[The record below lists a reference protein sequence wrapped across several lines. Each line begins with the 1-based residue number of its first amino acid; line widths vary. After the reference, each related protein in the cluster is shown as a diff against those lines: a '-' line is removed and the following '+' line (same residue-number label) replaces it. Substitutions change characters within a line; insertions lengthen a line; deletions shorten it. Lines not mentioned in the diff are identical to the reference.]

1 MSKFRKGDTVTVVAI
16 VESAFSECDLRLRM
30 PEHYADIYAKEGH
43 VTMLRPHIEV
53 GDMIEWDASEKTWSG
68 EVLAIADDHAWVS
81 LGDGNYSTV
90 WLSNV
95 RRLDVPPS
103 DVEIAA

>member
-1 MSKFRKGDTVTVVAI
+1 MTKFRKGDQVTIVAI

-30 PEHYADIYAKEGH
+30 PEHYADIYAKEGQ

-53 GDMIEWDASEKTWSG
+53 GDRIAWDASEKTWSG

-95 RRLDVPPS
+95 RRLGDEP
-103 DVEIAA
+103 VEIAA